1 MVQNRVLRWA
11 VMNTIINIR
20 GPYIHVHIGREY
32 EYCIDHQFLT
42 KDTVS

>member
-1 MVQNRVLRWA
+1 MGQGRVFWWA
-11 VMNTIINIR
+11 VMNTIINMR
-20 GPYIHVHIGREY
+20 GPYIHIGREY